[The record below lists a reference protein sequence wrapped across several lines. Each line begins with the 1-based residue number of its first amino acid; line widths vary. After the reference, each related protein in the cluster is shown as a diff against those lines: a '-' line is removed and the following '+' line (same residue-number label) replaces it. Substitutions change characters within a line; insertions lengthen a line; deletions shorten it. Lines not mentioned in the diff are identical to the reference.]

1 MRTSLNDVL
10 TAPGLLERLSYTFY
24 PWGNAYYNT
33 SACGTAQGF
42 DKDAMFCWAK
52 ECGGAAPAKDCF
64 TGTKLCQHG
73 EDECAAD
80 ALEACV
86 INIYDAKDFSPFVTC
101 FEGHHRSR
109 LSSAQ
114 KCAEQSALNY
124 SLIAACAADA
134 SQTAALDAA
143 NAKATAALGTSKLGT
158 PWVVLDG
165 EQVDPSTLLNTVCA
179 KLTPPLPK
187 GCGAG
192 KVDAALEPALKG
204 TLC

>member
-10 TAPGLLERLSYTFY
+10 TAPGLLERLDYTFY
-24 PWGNAYYNT
+24 PWGNAYYNI
-33 SACGTAQGF
+33 SACGTQEF

-52 ECGGAAPAKDCF
+52 VCGGAAPAKDCF

-73 EDECAAD
+73 ADECAAD

-86 INIYDAKDFSPFVTC
+86 MSLYPDAKVFSPFVTC
-101 FEGHHRSR
+101 FEGHHASR
-109 LSSAQ
+109 LWAAR
-114 KCAEQSALNY
+114 KCAEESALNY
-124 SLIAACAADA
+124 SLIATCAADKT
-134 SQTAALDAA
+134 QTERLDAA

-165 EQVDPSTLLNTVCA
+165 EQVDPAGLLNTVCA

-187 GCGAG
+187 GCGDGEAG
-192 KVDAALEPALKG
+192 SAVKPAL
-204 TLC
+204 TSALC